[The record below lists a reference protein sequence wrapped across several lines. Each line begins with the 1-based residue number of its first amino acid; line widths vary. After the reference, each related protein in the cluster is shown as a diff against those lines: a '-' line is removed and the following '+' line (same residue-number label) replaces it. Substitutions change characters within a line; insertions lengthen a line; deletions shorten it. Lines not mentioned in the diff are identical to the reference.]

1 MNILCSAQQLI
12 PCYKRTLELDL
23 VPAENNMDTFLY
35 PVVPKITVLVLLIFA
50 IIASG
55 PSEVQCFR
63 LDIRMDDSMNSS
75 SLEEHTRTVSNSH
88 SGYNKS
94 FPMVTM
100 DLQQS
105 ALPGHP
111 NLLPNET
118 GRPNT

>member
-1 MNILCSAQQLI
+1 
-12 PCYKRTLELDL
+12 
-23 VPAENNMDTFLY
+23 MDTFLY

-63 LDIRMDDSMNSS
+63 SDIRMDDSMNSS

-94 FPMVTM
+94 LTMVTM